1 MYKYTKK
8 ELHNFNKASETE
20 IYMPNGLGGYI
31 SATASNNLFHK
42 HNAYLTHSFNPPVDR
57 YILISKVSEAILING
72 HKYNLD
78 SQEYSDYKTFGNLY
92 LEEFTYDVIPNYTYN
107 VEGVKIIKRMAPT
120 YMENGMGIHYEIQN
134 PLNKLVQLSLK
145 PLISYRFLGESQK
158 NIEANE
164 ELHEN
169 EFIIDYGK
177 VKTYIKVSDGTIV
190 ARNHR
195 HIMDIVGRFD
205 KSTGDIRTDSAF
217 TPINIILNIKPNSYK
232 ELEFTAATKDLCLS
246 SKEIIRSYEDRYKKL
261 VKHANLNDSF
271 ANNLAISADSFIS
284 YRKSTGYKTI
294 LAGLPW
300 FADWGRDTMIS
311 FTGALLVTK
320 RFSEAREVLLSFKK
334 YEKKGLIPNMF
345 PTNNEAPLY
354 NTCDASLWYF
364 IACYNYIKYSGD
376 KIFILDELYS
386 TLYNIYYNYKNGTD
400 FNIHMDS
407 DGLIISGSDLDQV
420 TWMDVRVNDLVVTP
434 RHGKPVEINALWYN
448 ALMIMSELALAK
460 GLDNSEFILL
470 SSLVK
475 ESFNNKFYNKK
486 EECLY
491 DVVDDND
498 PSVRPNQL
506 FAVGLPFKILD
517 KTTAKKVVLKAH
529 DELYTKYGIRSLSIE
544 DPRFKPKYE
553 GELLNRDM
561 AYHMGTAWG
570 WLMGIYIDSYLYV
583 YDNNMEA
590 IEYVKKIFLDIND
603 HMHEYCLN
611 GIAEIFD
618 GLEPKISRGCSN
630 QAWSV
635 CEILRAYYE
644 NFLTK
649 GIHIDIK

>member
-8 ELHNFNKASETE
+8 ELQDFNKASETE

-31 SATASNNLFHK
+31 SATACNNLFKK
-42 HNAYLTHSFNPPVDR
+42 HNAYLTHSFNAPVDR
-57 YILISKVSEAILING
+57 YVLISKVSESLIIKG

-78 SQEYSDYKTFGNLY
+78 AQEYSDYKTLGNQY
-92 LEEFTYDVIPNYTYN
+92 LEEFTYDVIPTYTYM
-107 VEGVKIIKRMAPT
+107 VEGVKIIKRMAPC

-134 PLNKLVQLSLK
+134 PTDKTVQLALT
-145 PLISYRFLGESQK
+145 PLMNYKFLGECQE
-158 NIEANE
+158 NVRTNE
-164 ELHEN
+164 ELYEN
-169 EFIIDYGK
+169 MFIVDYGK

-190 ARNHR
+190 SRDHKYV
-195 HIMDIVGRFD
+195 MDIVPRFD
-205 KSTGDIRTDSAF
+205 QSTGDMRTDKGF
-217 TPINIILNIKPNSYK
+217 TPVSIILNIKPNSYK
-232 ELEFTAATKDLCLS
+232 ELEFTAATKDLNLS
-246 SKEIIRSYEDRYKKL
+246 SKEIIRSYEDRYKNL
-261 VKHANLNDSF
+261 IDNANLNDKF
-271 ANNLAISADSFIS
+271 ANNLVISADSFIS

-311 FTGALLVTK
+311 FTGALLVPK

-334 YEKKGLIPNMF
+334 YEKNGLIPNMF

-354 NTCDASLWYF
+354 NTVDASLWYF

-376 KIFILDELYS
+376 KSFILDELYQ
-386 TLYNIYYNYKNGTD
+386 TLYNIYYNYRNGTD
-400 FNIHMDS
+400 FNIHMDT
-407 DGLIISGSDLDQV
+407 DGLIIAGSDLDQI
-420 TWMDVRVNDLVVTP
+420 TWMDVRVGDVVVTP

-448 ALMIMSELALAK
+448 ALMIMSELAESK
-460 GLDNSEFILL
+460 GLDNTEFIEL
-470 SSLVK
+470 SKKVK

-486 EECLY
+486 EECLF
-491 DVVDDND
+491 DVIDND
-498 PSVRPNQL
+498 DESVRPNQL

-517 KTTAKKVVLKAH
+517 RIIAEKVVLKAKE
-529 DELYTKYGIRSLSIE
+529 ELYTKYGIRSLSIE

-553 GELLNRDM
+553 GKLWDRDM
-561 AYHMGTAWG
+561 AYHMGTSWG

-583 YDNNMEA
+583 YDYSKEA
-590 IEYVKKIFLDIND
+590 IEYVKNIFLDIND

-618 GLEPKISRGCSN
+618 GKNPKISRGCSN

-635 CEILRAYYE
+635 CEVLRAYYE
-644 NFLTK
+644 NFMLR
-649 GIHIDIK
+649 GIKVNID